1 MVLYIAHR
9 VNKSSDVSA
18 ISHEYG
24 IECDIREGFVVTHDH
39 GTTGESFTE
48 FNKSL
53 DNKRLVILNV
63 KCEGI
68 EQGLIEAIKCPYFLL
83 DCGFPMIR
91 NLKNKNTAL
100 RFSEYERMDTLRTM
114 AGQVD
119 WVWLDSFEGIHI
131 KKAEYDEMKAL
142 GYKVCIVS
150 PELQGRSTK
159 EITEYANYLVENGM
173 GDVDA
178 ICTKLQNI
186 ELWRSVLDYSNADFF

>member
-9 VNKSSDVSA
+9 VNKSPDASA
-18 ISHEYG
+18 ISPEYG

-39 GTTGESFTE
+39 GTTGESFAE

-68 EQGLIEAIKCPYFLL
+68 EAELIKSIKCPYFLL

-91 NLKNKNTAL
+91 KLKNRNVAL
-100 RFSEYERMDTLRTM
+100 RFSEYERMDTLRIM

-119 WVWLDSFEGIHI
+119 WVWLDSFDGIHI
-131 KKAEYDEMKAL
+131 KKFEYDEMKAL

-173 GDVDA
+173 DDVDA
-178 ICTKLQNI
+178 VCTKLWNI
-186 ELWRSVLDYSNADFF
+186 ELWKRVLDTSNADFF

>member
-9 VNKSSDVSA
+9 INKSSDASA
-18 ISHEYG
+18 ISPEYG

-68 EQGLIEAIKCPYFLL
+68 EAELIKTIKCPYFLL

-91 NLKNKNTAL
+91 KLKNRNVAL
-100 RFSEYERMDTLRTM
+100 RFSEYERMDTIRTM
-114 AGQVD
+114 AGQVE
-119 WVWLDSFEGIHI
+119 WVWLDSFDGIHI
-131 KKAEYDEMKAL
+131 KKTEYDEMKNL

-150 PELQGRSTK
+150 PELQGRPTK

-186 ELWRSVLDYSNADFF
+186 ELWRRVLDDANSDFF